1 MPFAEGFDRVEVEQ
15 VSVRNW
21 MLRWS
26 LVYRG
31 QTHGVAIPAG
41 YVTDFASVPRA
52 FSWLIPAFGIYTRA
66 AIVHDF
72 LITDILPKQAHLE
85 VPEFTSRDVD
95 GIFRRILRELGV
107 PFTRRWLMWAGVR
120 LGALA
125 NPRRRDGWEWLK
137 DAPAVALIGVLAAP
151 FLAVGVVV
159 QAALWLNWVIEKTTT
174 GQAGRVGKL

>member
-1 MPFAEGFDRVEVEQ
+1 MPFAEGFDRVEVLQ
-15 VSVRNW
+15 VDVRNW
-21 MLRWS
+21 QLRWS

-31 QTHGVAIPAG
+31 EEHGIAVPAG
-41 YVTDFASVPRA
+41 YVTDFASVPRM

-66 AIVHDF
+66 AIVHDY

-107 PFTRRWLMWAGVR
+107 PVTRRWLMWAGVR

-125 NPRRRDGWEWLK
+125 NPRRRGGWKWLK
-137 DAPAVALIGVLAAP
+137 DAPAVLAIGVLASP

-159 QAALWLNWVIEKTTT
+159 QLALWLNWLIE
-174 GQAGRVGKL
+174 RVGPDKPGRTTKL